1 MNTGS
6 GQAGE
11 AERSHQPGI

>member
-6 GQAGE
+6 GQVGE

>member
-1 MNTGS
+1 MSTGS

-11 AERSHQPGI
+11 AERSHQPEI